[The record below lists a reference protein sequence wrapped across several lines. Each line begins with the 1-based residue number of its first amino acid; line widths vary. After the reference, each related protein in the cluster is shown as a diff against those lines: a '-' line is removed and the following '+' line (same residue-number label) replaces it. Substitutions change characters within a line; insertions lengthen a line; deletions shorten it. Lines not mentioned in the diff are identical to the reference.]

1 VPKISIIV
9 PVYKI
14 AESYLRQCIESL
26 MKQSLHEIEIILVND
41 GSPDHCPEI
50 CDEYAKK
57 DFRINVIHQKNEGV
71 SVARNTGINW
81 AHGEYVSFVDG
92 DDWCELEMCEKLYAY
107 AKENSSDI
115 VISSYT
121 RERKGHH
128 SFHIWER
135 DIPFLSQEQHEWV
148 METSIFPQSI
158 QAPTAIMVWS
168 VWSKLYRLDFI
179 RQNRLYFFNGIDVFE
194 DDLFNVSAYIK
205 AASIAYLH
213 QPYYHYRIN
222 HSNTAMVK
230 YHTNFHEQQEQL
242 IQLLSALIQESSV
255 AEKLY
260 PLVQARC
267 IHTILHLLPQY
278 FFHPQRNKSFHQTI
292 VELRHFLES
301 NFVKK
306 SLEAYDSRY
315 FSIAEK
321 AAIYLCKKKYVFLLY
336 LISMKWTIQR
346 KLGLWRT

>member
-1 VPKISIIV
+1 MPKISIIV

-14 AESYLRQCIESL
+14 AERYLRQCIESL

-71 SVARNTGINW
+71 SVARNAGINW

-115 VISSYT
+115 VIASYT
-121 RERKGHH
+121 REQKNSQ
-128 SFHIWER
+128 SFSWEKN
-135 DIPFLSQEQHEWV
+135 ITELSPSQHEWV
-148 METSIFPQSI
+148 I
-158 QAPTAIMVWS
+158 QTAIFAQELKASTAIIFWS

-179 RQNRLYFFNGIDVFE
+179 RQNQLYFFNGIDVFE

-205 AASIAYLH
+205 ATSIAYLDS
-213 QPYYHYRIN
+213 PYYHYRIN
-222 HSNTAMVK
+222 HDNTAMVK
-230 YHTNFHEQQEQL
+230 YHTNFHAQQQQL

-260 PLVQARC
+260 PLVQRRS

-278 FFHPQRNKSFHQTI
+278 FFHPQRNTPFHQTI

-301 NFVKK
+301 DFVKK
-306 SLEAYDSRY
+306 YLEAYDSRY

-321 AAIYLCKKKYVFLLY
+321 AAIYICKKKYVFLLY
-336 LISMKWTIQR
+336 LISMKWTMQR